1 METPTESQPEISTDS
16 ITKPKVKRQIT
27 EEQRKILSERMKAIN
42 DKRLADMMAKKIGE
56 TKVEETK
63 VTPNPPSV
71 HVETKVSPPKKKRIV
86 RVVEVTE
93 DEDSESS
100 ESEEE
105 IIIVP
110 KKKAQ
115 AKAQAKAKPKAKP
128 KKQPVYESEEEEE
141 QPKLTKRRVSGGNPK
156 VPQPEPPKI
165 LYRFL

>member
-56 TKVEETK
+56 TKV
-63 VTPNPPSV
+63 TPNPPSA

-86 RVVEVTE
+86 RVVEVSE

-105 IIIVP
+105 IVIVP

-128 KKQPVYESEEEEE
+128 KKQPIYESEEEEE
-141 QPKLTKRRVSGGNPK
+141 QPKLTKRRVSGETPK